1 MGFIGFFLV
10 GGEVCEQNFKF
21 SANAKRENRT
31 KHDTRNNRIVK
42 IIKYRYSNQFNR
54 TMHNKSHLPRDE
66 KAPHTLTI
74 RRNVPGISWDSS
86 VAI

>member
-1 MGFIGFFLV
+1 MSETLNLV
-10 GGEVCEQNFKF
+10 QMPRGKTEQ
-21 SANAKRENRT
+21 SMILETTASL
-31 KHDTRNNRIVK
+31 
-42 IIKYRYSNQFNR
+42 KYRYSNQFDR